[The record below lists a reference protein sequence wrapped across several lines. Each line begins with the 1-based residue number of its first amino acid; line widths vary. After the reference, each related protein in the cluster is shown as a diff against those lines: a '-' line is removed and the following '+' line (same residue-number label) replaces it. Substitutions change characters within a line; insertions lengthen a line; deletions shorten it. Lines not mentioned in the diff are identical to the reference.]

1 MKRAKSITSSK
12 RITEHNDNV
21 IIVEY
26 HTIYYKDDAGK
37 DVDFKRQI
45 AKFEEQICKKDG
57 WKKLKTPKPLKTH
70 KDLPNNCVEWIHSVI
85 YVRFSVKKS

>member
-12 RITEHNDNV
+12 RIIPVNDNV
-21 IIVEY
+21 IVVEY
-26 HTIYYKDDAGK
+26 HTFYYKDDAGK
-37 DVDFKRQI
+37 DINFKRQI

-57 WKKLKTPKPLKTH
+57 WKKLKTLKPLQTH
-70 KDLPNNCVEWIHSVI
+70 KDLPNNCVEWIYSVI